1 MERRN
6 KQNKESLYI
15 IRVRIGVSVLP
26 LLSVLLIKV
35 FWYILVPL
43 FQNLENLHSRMEFRR
58 FLVERV
64 LEQAWNELIVVP
76 SLLNH
81 PLHHNTCRF
90 STFAQNWA
98 KAHAMRLFRTPY
110 PRAEKPLYA

>member
-1 MERRN
+1 
-6 KQNKESLYI
+6 
-15 IRVRIGVSVLP
+15 VLP

-43 FQNLENLHSRMEFRR
+43 FQNLENLHSRMEFSR

-64 LEQAWNELIVVP
+64 LEQAWNELTLVP

-81 PLHHNTCRF
+81 PLHHHTDRIDA
-90 STFAQNWA
+90 FAQ
-98 KAHAMRLFRTPY
+98 R
-110 PRAEKPLYA
+110 